1 MEVHWPLGIKVS
13 STYFHI
19 FEGLVHVVVVNAYFR
34 EDLMKVNLIRKIL
47 RKRKGFLGENF

>member
-1 MEVHWPLGIKVS
+1 VHWPLGIKVS

-19 FEGLVHVVVVNAYFR
+19 FEGLVHVVVVVNAYFR